1 MIDAGNMT
9 VVCVLVHSKS
19 PDTSVVSFT
28 VQGEWWLAS
37 VKIPGT

>member
-9 VVCVLVHSKS
+9 VVCILVHSKS
-19 PDTSVVSFT
+19 PDPSVVSFT